1 MINHTQKE
9 WFKGVVIVPRSHHH
23 DDLPLHSFY
32 TSFREI
38 MDKYDPMYK
47 GVLLDTA
54 DISAD
59 DYVDIKFLVY
69 DNIWDGMGGD
79 PIYIVGFIE

>member
-1 MINHTQKE
+1 
-9 WFKGVVIVPRSHHH
+9 
-23 DDLPLHSFY
+23 
-32 TSFREI
+32 